1 MTHKFSSEIGFE
13 QGYTNTVGYTFIPD
27 KTDTLE
33 RVRMFT
39 SQVGN
44 NAAVT
49 WTHTYDGNGNIT
61 KATASNRTEYR
72 KR

>member
-39 SQVGN
+39 SPGG
-44 NAAVT
+44 T
-49 WTHTYDGNGNIT
+49 TR
-61 KATASNRTEYR
+61 S
-72 KR
+72 